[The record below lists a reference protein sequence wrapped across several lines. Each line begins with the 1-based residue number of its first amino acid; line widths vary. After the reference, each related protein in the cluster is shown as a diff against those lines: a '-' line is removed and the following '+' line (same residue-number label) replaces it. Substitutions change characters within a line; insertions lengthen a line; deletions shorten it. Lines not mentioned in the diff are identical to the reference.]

1 MWPIKKY
8 IPLIL
13 CLSFLVGQGKMN
25 GFGLGHFYE
34 NQGITNAG
42 NGLNSLVPG
51 FQSNVSLSNP
61 STWHHLKY
69 THLSLSYSGDENTIS
84 DLPLLNRYSGLSYAS
99 WIVPIKSKGSFG
111 LTLVPYADQRITLT
125 DTDTTSFIAFDD
137 TLSLL
142 KSFDRSGGIMAFKIG
157 TSYLIRENLSVGLS
171 VDMLFGS
178 SRQNESI
185 FFDGSSIIQTSRTR
199 YSGVL
204 GEVFISL
211 ALQER
216 INLFASIKQAL
227 RDLDGIYTEKH
238 LFDDANGNGYHDYG
252 NDFPLPDSVSA
263 KNEIRLT
270 GIHKPKQFS
279 FGIQSKLNK
288 QTSISFELSSI
299 KDKGTISNYLTLPL
313 DKWIDHSNDFK
324 LSLVRFPNDISLD
337 LLDKISFRTG
347 LMFKSHTLKSHTL
360 ALSNEIVSEVGGSLG
375 FGFKFKAVG
384 NQVDLNYYIGN
395 RKYSDGTFK
404 REIIQQMQV
413 GVSLGDL
420 WFVKRRQK

>member
-1 MWPIKKY
+1 MWPIKKFT
-8 IPLIL
+8 PLIL
-13 CLSFLVGQGKMN
+13 CLSLLVGQGTMN

-34 NQGITNAG
+34 NQGITSAG

-111 LTLVPYADQRITLT
+111 LALVPYADQRITLT
-125 DTDTTSFIAFDD
+125 GTDTSFIAFDD
-137 TLSLL
+137 TLNLL
-142 KSFDRSGGIMAFKIG
+142 NSFDRSGGIMAFKVG
-157 TSYLIRENLSVGLS
+157 TSYLPRKNLSVGLS

-204 GEVFISL
+204 GEVFISFV
-211 ALQER
+211 LQEK
-216 INLFASIKQAL
+216 INFFASVKQTL
-227 RDLDGIYTEKH
+227 RDLDGLYTEKH

-252 NDFPLPDSVSA
+252 NPLDFPLPDSVSA
-263 KNEIRLT
+263 KDEIRLS
-270 GIHKPKQFS
+270 GIHKPEQFS

-299 KDKGTISNYLTLPL
+299 KDKGTISDYLTLPL
-313 DKWIDHSNDFK
+313 DDWINRSNDFK

-337 LLDKISFRTG
+337 LVDKISFRTG
-347 LMFKSHTLKSHTL
+347 LMYKSHTL
-360 ALSNEIVSEVGGSLG
+360 ALSNAIVSEVGGSLG
-375 FGFKFKAVG
+375 FGFKFKTVG

-395 RKYSDGTFK
+395 RKYSDNTFK
-404 REIIQQMQV
+404 TEIIQQMQV

>member
-1 MWPIKKY
+1 MWPIKKF

-13 CLSFLVGQGKMN
+13 CLSFLVGQGTMN

-69 THLSLSYSGDENTIS
+69 THLSLSYSGDENMIS

-137 TLSLL
+137 TLNLL
-142 KSFDRSGGIMAFKIG
+142 NSFERSGGIMTFKVG
-157 TSYLIRENLSVGLS
+157 TSYLTRKNLSVGLS

-204 GEVFISL
+204 GEVFISFV
-211 ALQER
+211 LQEK
-216 INLFASIKQAL
+216 INIFVSVKQTL

-252 NDFPLPDSVSA
+252 NPLDFPLPDSVSA
-263 KNEIRLT
+263 KDEIRLI
-270 GIHKPKQFS
+270 GIHKPEQFS
-279 FGIQSKLNK
+279 FGVQSKFNK
-288 QTSISFELSSI
+288 QTSISFELCSI
-299 KDKGTISNYLTLPL
+299 KDNGTIPTSLTLPIN
-313 DKWIDHSNDFK
+313 DWIDHSNDFK
-324 LSLVRFPNDISLD
+324 LSLVRFPNDISLNWV
-337 LLDKISFRTG
+337 DKISFRTG
-347 LMFKSHTLKSHTL
+347 LMYKSHTLHSKT
-360 ALSNEIVSEVGGSLG
+360 IVSEVGGSLG

-395 RKYSDGTFK
+395 RKYSDTFK
-404 REIIQQMQV
+404 TEIIQQMQV

-420 WFVKRRQK
+420 WFVKRRQKK

>member
-1 MWPIKKY
+1 MCPIKKF
-8 IPLIL
+8 IPLIF
-13 CLSFLVGQGKMN
+13 CLSLLVGQGTMN

-34 NQGITNAG
+34 NQGITSAG

-111 LTLVPYADQRITLT
+111 LALVPYADQRITLT

-211 ALQER
+211 ARQEK
-216 INLFASIKQAL
+216 INLFASVKQTL
-227 RDLDGIYTEKH
+227 RGLDGIYTEKH

-252 NDFPLPDSVSA
+252 NPLDFPLPDSVSA

-279 FGIQSKLNK
+279 FGVQSKLNK
-288 QTSISFELSSI
+288 QTSISFEFSTI
-299 KDKGTISNYLTLPL
+299 KDKGTIPGSLTLPINN
-313 DKWIDHSNDFK
+313 WIDNSNDFK

-337 LLDKISFRTG
+337 LVDKISFRTG
-347 LMFKSHTLKSHTL
+347 LMAKSHTL
-360 ALSNEIVSEVGGSLG
+360 ALSNAIVSEVGGSLG

-384 NQVDLNYYIGN
+384 NQVDLNYYLGK
-395 RKYSDGTFK
+395 RKYPDSTFK
-404 REIIQQMQV
+404 TEIIQQMQV

>member
-1 MWPIKKY
+1 MCPIKKF
-8 IPLIL
+8 IPLIF
-13 CLSFLVGQGKMN
+13 CLSLLMGQGTMN

-34 NQGITNAG
+34 NQGITSAG

-51 FQSNVSLSNP
+51 FQSDVSLSNP

-111 LTLVPYADQRITLT
+111 LALVPYADQRITLT
-125 DTDTTSFIAFDD
+125 DTDTTSFIAFED

-142 KSFDRSGGIMAFKIG
+142 KSFDRSGGIMVFKVG
-157 TSYLIRENLSVGLS
+157 TSYLFRENLSVGLS

-204 GEVFISL
+204 AEVFISL
-211 ALQER
+211 AAQEK
-216 INLFASIKQAL
+216 INLFASVKQTL
-227 RDLDGIYTEKH
+227 RGLDGIYTEKH

-252 NDFPLPDSVSA
+252 NPLDFPLPDSVSA
-263 KNEIRLT
+263 KNEIRLS

-279 FGIQSKLNK
+279 FGVQSKLNK
-288 QTSISFELSSI
+288 QTSISFEFSTI
-299 KDKGTISNYLTLPL
+299 KDKGTIPGSLTLPINN
-313 DKWIDHSNDFK
+313 WIDHSNDFK

-337 LLDKISFRTG
+337 LVDKISFRTG
-347 LMFKSHTLKSHTL
+347 LMYKSHTL
-360 ALSNEIVSEVGGSLG
+360 ALSNAIVSEVGGSLG

-384 NQVDLNYYIGN
+384 NQVDLNYYLGKRN
-395 RKYSDGTFK
+395 YSDIFYKT
-404 REIIQQMQV
+404 EIIQQMQV
-413 GVSLGDL
+413 GVSLGDI

>member
-1 MWPIKKY
+1 MCPIKKF
-8 IPLIL
+8 IPLIF
-13 CLSFLVGQGKMN
+13 CLSLLMGQGTMN

-34 NQGITNAG
+34 NQGITSAG

-51 FQSNVSLSNP
+51 FQSDVSLSNP

-111 LTLVPYADQRITLT
+111 LALVPYADQRITLT
-125 DTDTTSFIAFDD
+125 DTDTTSFIAFED

-142 KSFDRSGGIMAFKIG
+142 KSFDRSGGIMAFKVG
-157 TSYLIRENLSVGLS
+157 TSYLFRENLSVGLS

-204 GEVFISL
+204 AEVFISL
-211 ALQER
+211 ARQEK
-216 INLFASIKQAL
+216 INLFASVKQTL
-227 RDLDGIYTEKH
+227 RGLDGIYTEKH

-252 NDFPLPDSVSA
+252 NPLDFPLPDSVSA
-263 KNEIRLT
+263 KNEIRLS

-279 FGIQSKLNK
+279 FGVQSKLNK
-288 QTSISFELSSI
+288 QTSISFEFSTI
-299 KDKGTISNYLTLPL
+299 KDKGTIPSSLTLPINN
-313 DKWIDHSNDFK
+313 WIDHSNDIK

-337 LLDKISFRTG
+337 LVDKISFRTG
-347 LMFKSHTLKSHTL
+347 LMYKSHTL
-360 ALSNEIVSEVGGSLG
+360 ALSKAIVSEFGGSLG

-384 NQVDLNYYIGN
+384 NQVDLNYYLGKRN
-395 RKYSDGTFK
+395 YSDIFYKT
-404 REIIQQMQV
+404 EIIQQMQV
-413 GVSLGDL
+413 GVSLGDI

>member
-1 MWPIKKY
+1 MCPIKKI
-8 IPLIL
+8 IPLIF
-13 CLSFLVGQGKMN
+13 CLSLLVGQGTMN

-34 NQGITNAG
+34 NQGITSAG

-51 FQSNVSLSNP
+51 FQSDVSLSNP
-61 STWHHLKY
+61 STWHHLKF

-111 LTLVPYADQRITLT
+111 LALVPYADQRITLT
-125 DTDTTSFIAFDD
+125 DTDTTSFIAFED

-142 KSFDRSGGIMAFKIG
+142 KSFDRSGGIMVFKVG
-157 TSYLIRENLSVGLS
+157 TSYLFRENLSVGLS

-204 GEVFISL
+204 AEVFISL
-211 ALQER
+211 ALQEK
-216 INLFASIKQAL
+216 INLFASLKQTL
-227 RDLDGIYTEKH
+227 RGLDGIYTEKH

-252 NDFPLPDSVSA
+252 NPVDFPLPDSVSA
-263 KNEIRLT
+263 KNEIRLS

-279 FGIQSKLNK
+279 FGVQSKLNK
-288 QTSISFELSSI
+288 QTSISFEFSTI
-299 KDKGTISNYLTLPL
+299 KDKGTIPSSLTLPINN
-313 DKWIDHSNDFK
+313 WIDHSNDIK

-337 LLDKISFRTG
+337 LVDKISFRTG
-347 LMFKSHTLKSHTL
+347 LMYKSHTL
-360 ALSNEIVSEVGGSLG
+360 ALSNAIVSEVGGSLG

-384 NQVDLNYYIGN
+384 NQVDLNYYLGKRN
-395 RKYSDGTFK
+395 YSDIFYKT
-404 REIIQQMQV
+404 EIIQQMQV
-413 GVSLGDL
+413 GVSLGDI

>member
-111 LTLVPYADQRITLT
+111 LALVPYADQRISLT

-142 KSFDRSGGIMAFKIG
+142 KSFDRSGGIMAFKVG
-157 TSYLIRENLSVGLS
+157 TSYLIRENFSIGLS

-216 INLFASIKQAL
+216 INLFASVKQAL

-279 FGIQSKLNK
+279 FGVQSKLNK

-299 KDKGTISNYLTLPL
+299 KDKGTISDYLTLPL
-313 DKWIDHSNDFK
+313 DDWINHSNDFK

-337 LLDKISFRTG
+337 LVDKISFRTG
-347 LMFKSHTLKSHTL
+347 LMVKSHTL
-360 ALSNEIVSEVGGSLG
+360 ALSNAIVSEVGGSLG

-384 NQVDLNYYIGN
+384 NQVDLNYYLGK
-395 RKYSDGTFK
+395 RKYPDSTFK
-404 REIIQQMQV
+404 TEIIQQMQV

>member
-1 MWPIKKY
+1 MWPIKKF

-13 CLSFLVGQGKMN
+13 CLSFLVGQGTMN
-25 GFGLGHFYE
+25 GFGLGHYYE

-111 LTLVPYADQRITLT
+111 LALVPYADQRITLT
-125 DTDTTSFIAFDD
+125 GTDTSFIAFDD
-137 TLSLL
+137 TLNLL
-142 KSFDRSGGIMAFKIG
+142 NSFDRSGGIMAFKLG

-204 GEVFISL
+204 GEVFISFV
-211 ALQER
+211 LQEK
-216 INLFASIKQAL
+216 INFFASVKQTL

-252 NDFPLPDSVSA
+252 NPLDFPLPDSVSS
-263 KNEIRLT
+263 KDEIRLP
-270 GIHKPKQFS
+270 GIHKPEQFS

-299 KDKGTISNYLTLPL
+299 KDKGTISDYLTLPL
-313 DKWIDHSNDFK
+313 DDWINHSNDFK

-337 LLDKISFRTG
+337 LVDKISFRTG
-347 LMFKSHTLKSHTL
+347 LMAKSHTL
-360 ALSNEIVSEVGGSLG
+360 ALSNAIVSEVGGSLG

-384 NQVDLNYYIGN
+384 NQVDLNYYLGK
-395 RKYSDGTFK
+395 RKYPDSTFK
-404 REIIQQMQV
+404 TEIIQQMQV

>member
-1 MWPIKKY
+1 MCPIKKF
-8 IPLIL
+8 IPLIF
-13 CLSFLVGQGKMN
+13 CLSLLVGQGTMN

-34 NQGITNAG
+34 NQGTTSAG

-111 LTLVPYADQRITLT
+111 LALVPYADQRITLT
-125 DTDTTSFIAFDD
+125 GTDTSFIAFDD
-137 TLSLL
+137 TLNLL
-142 KSFDRSGGIMAFKIG
+142 NSFDRSGGIMAFKVG
-157 TSYLIRENLSVGLS
+157 TSYLTRKNLSVGLS
-171 VDMLFGS
+171 LDMLFGS

-204 GEVFISL
+204 GEVFISFV
-211 ALQER
+211 LQEK
-216 INLFASIKQAL
+216 INFFASVKQTL

-252 NDFPLPDSVSA
+252 NPLDFPLPDSVSS
-263 KNEIRLT
+263 KDEIRLP
-270 GIHKPKQFS
+270 GIHKPEQFS

-299 KDKGTISNYLTLPL
+299 KDKGTISDYLTLPL
-313 DKWIDHSNDFK
+313 DDWIDHSNDFK
-324 LSLVRFPNDISLD
+324 LSLVRFPNDISLN
-337 LLDKISFRTG
+337 LVDKISIRTG
-347 LMFKSHTLKSHTL
+347 LMYKSHTL
-360 ALSNEIVSEVGGSLG
+360 AHSKTVVSEVGGSLG

-395 RKYSDGTFK
+395 RKYSDNYFK
-404 REIIQQMQV
+404 SEIIQQMQV

>member
-1 MWPIKKY
+1 MWPIKKI

-13 CLSFLVGQGKMN
+13 CLSLLVGQGTMN

-34 NQGITNAG
+34 NQGITSAG

-111 LTLVPYADQRITLT
+111 LALVPYADQRITLT

-137 TLSLL
+137 TLNLL
-142 KSFDRSGGIMAFKIG
+142 NSFDRSGGIMAFKVG
-157 TSYLIRENLSVGLS
+157 TSYLTRKNLSVGLS

-204 GEVFISL
+204 GEVFISW
-211 ALQER
+211 AFQEKV
-216 INLFASIKQAL
+216 NLFASVKQTL

-252 NDFPLPDSVSA
+252 SPLDFPLPDSVSA
-263 KNEIRLT
+263 KDEIRLT
-270 GIHKPKQFS
+270 GIHKPEQFS
-279 FGIQSKLNK
+279 FGVQSKLNK
-288 QTSISFELSSI
+288 QTSISFELCSI
-299 KDKGTISNYLTLPL
+299 KDNGKIPVSLTLPIN
-313 DKWIDHSNDFK
+313 DWIDHSNDFK

-337 LLDKISFRTG
+337 LVDKISFRTG
-347 LMFKSHTLKSHTL
+347 LMYKSHTLFHSKTT
-360 ALSNEIVSEVGGSLG
+360 VSEVGGSLG

-384 NQVDLNYYIGN
+384 NQVDLNYYLGN
-395 RKYSDGTFK
+395 RKYSDTFK
-404 REIIQQMQV
+404 TEIIQQMQV
-413 GVSLGDL
+413 GISLGDL
-420 WFVKRRQK
+420 WFVKRRQKK

>member
-1 MWPIKKY
+1 MWPIKKF

-13 CLSFLVGQGKMN
+13 CLSLLVGQGTMN

-34 NQGITNAG
+34 NQGITSAG

-84 DLPLLNRYSGLSYAS
+84 ILTLLNRYSGLSYAS

-111 LTLVPYADQRITLT
+111 LALVPYADQRITLT
-125 DTDTTSFIAFDD
+125 GTDTSFIAFDD
-137 TLSLL
+137 TLNLL
-142 KSFDRSGGIMAFKIG
+142 NSFDRSGGIMAFKVG
-157 TSYLIRENLSVGLS
+157 TSYLTRKNLSVGLS

-211 ALQER
+211 ARQEK
-216 INLFASIKQAL
+216 INLFASVKQTL
-227 RDLDGIYTEKH
+227 RGLDGIYTEKH

-252 NDFPLPDSVSA
+252 NPLDFPLPDSVSA

-279 FGIQSKLNK
+279 FGVQSKLNK
-288 QTSISFELSSI
+288 QTSISFEFSTI
-299 KDKGTISNYLTLPL
+299 KDKGTIDSSLTLPINN
-313 DKWIDHSNDFK
+313 WIDHSNDFK

-337 LLDKISFRTG
+337 LVDKISFRTG
-347 LMFKSHTLKSHTL
+347 LMYKSHTL
-360 ALSNEIVSEVGGSLG
+360 APSNAIVSEVGGSLG

-384 NQVDLNYYIGN
+384 NQVDLNYYLGK
-395 RKYSDGTFK
+395 RKYPDSTFK
-404 REIIQQMQV
+404 TEIIQQMQV

>member
-1 MWPIKKY
+1 MWPIKKF

-13 CLSFLVGQGKMN
+13 FLSLLVGQGTMN

-34 NQGITNAG
+34 NQGITSAG

-84 DLPLLNRYSGLSYAS
+84 DLHLLNRYSGLSYAS

-111 LTLVPYADQRITLT
+111 LALVPYADQRISLT

-142 KSFDRSGGIMAFKIG
+142 KSFDRSGGIMAFKVG
-157 TSYLIRENLSVGLS
+157 TSYLIRENFSIGLS

-216 INLFASIKQAL
+216 INLFASVKQAL

-279 FGIQSKLNK
+279 FGVQSKLNK
-288 QTSISFELSSI
+288 QTSISFEFSTI
-299 KDKGTISNYLTLPL
+299 KDKGTIDSSLTLPINNS
-313 DKWIDHSNDFK
+313 IDHSNDFK

-337 LLDKISFRTG
+337 LVDKISFRTG
-347 LMFKSHTLKSHTL
+347 LMYKSHTL
-360 ALSNEIVSEVGGSLG
+360 ALSNAIVSEVGGSLG
-375 FGFKFKAVG
+375 FGFKFKTVG
-384 NQVDLNYYIGN
+384 NQVDLNYYLGKRN
-395 RKYSDGTFK
+395 YSDTFNA
-404 REIIQQMQV
+404 EIIQQMQV

-420 WFVKRRQK
+420 WFVKRRQKK

>member
-1 MWPIKKY
+1 MWPIKKF

-13 CLSFLVGQGKMN
+13 CLSFLVGQGTMN

-111 LTLVPYADQRITLT
+111 LALVPYADQRITLT

-137 TLSLL
+137 TLNLL
-142 KSFDRSGGIMAFKIG
+142 NSFDRSGGIMAFKVG

-211 ALQER
+211 ARQEK
-216 INLFASIKQAL
+216 INLFASVKQTL
-227 RDLDGIYTEKH
+227 RGLDGIYTEKH

-252 NDFPLPDSVSA
+252 NDFPLPDSVSS

-279 FGIQSKLNK
+279 FGVQSKLNK

-299 KDKGTISNYLTLPL
+299 KDKGKMPVSLTLPINN
-313 DKWIDHSNDFK
+313 WIDHSNDFK

-337 LLDKISFRTG
+337 LVDKISFRTG
-347 LMFKSHTLKSHTL
+347 LMYKSHTLHSKT
-360 ALSNEIVSEVGGSLG
+360 NVTEVGGSLG

-395 RKYSDGTFK
+395 RKYSDITFK
-404 REIIQQMQV
+404 TEIIQQMQV

>member
-1 MWPIKKY
+1 MWPIKKF

-13 CLSFLVGQGKMN
+13 CLSLLMGQGTMN

-34 NQGITNAG
+34 NQGITSAG

-111 LTLVPYADQRITLT
+111 LALVPYADQRITLT
-125 DTDTTSFIAFDD
+125 GTDTSFIAFDD
-137 TLSLL
+137 TLNLL
-142 KSFDRSGGIMAFKIG
+142 NSFDRSGGIMAFKVG

-211 ALQER
+211 ALQEK
-216 INLFASIKQAL
+216 INLFASVKQAL

-252 NDFPLPDSVSA
+252 NPLDFPLPDSVSS
-263 KNEIRLT
+263 KDEIRLP
-270 GIHKPKQFS
+270 GIHKPEQFS

-299 KDKGTISNYLTLPL
+299 KDKGTISDYLTLPL
-313 DKWIDHSNDFK
+313 DDWINRSNDFK
-324 LSLVRFPNDISLD
+324 LSLVRFPKDISLD
-337 LLDKISFRTG
+337 LVDKISFRTG
-347 LMFKSHTLKSHTL
+347 LMAKSHTLDRSK
-360 ALSNEIVSEVGGSLG
+360 AIVSEVGGSLG

-384 NQVDLNYYIGN
+384 NQVDLNYYLGK
-395 RKYSDGTFK
+395 RKYPDSTFK
-404 REIIQQMQV
+404 TEIIQQMQV

>member
-1 MWPIKKY
+1 MWPIKKF

-13 CLSFLVGQGKMN
+13 CLSLLVGQGTMN

-69 THLSLSYSGDENTIS
+69 TYLSLSYSGDENTIS
-84 DLPLLNRYSGLSYAS
+84 ELPLLNRYSGLSYAS

-111 LTLVPYADQRITLT
+111 LALVPYADQRITLT
-125 DTDTTSFIAFDD
+125 GTDTSFIAFDD
-137 TLSLL
+137 TLNLL
-142 KSFDRSGGIMAFKIG
+142 NSFDRSGGIMAFKVG

-211 ALQER
+211 ARQEK
-216 INLFASIKQAL
+216 INLFASVKQTL
-227 RDLDGIYTEKH
+227 RGLDGIYTEKH

-252 NDFPLPDSVSA
+252 NPLDFPLPDSVFA

-279 FGIQSKLNK
+279 FGVQSKLNK
-288 QTSISFELSSI
+288 QTSISFEFSTI
-299 KDKGTISNYLTLPL
+299 KDKGTIPGSLTLPINN
-313 DKWIDHSNDFK
+313 WIDHSNDFK

-337 LLDKISFRTG
+337 LVDKISFRTG
-347 LMFKSHTLKSHTL
+347 LMYKSHTL
-360 ALSNEIVSEVGGSLG
+360 ALSNAIVSEVGGSLG

-384 NQVDLNYYIGN
+384 NQVDLNYYLGKRN
-395 RKYSDGTFK
+395 YSDIFYKT
-404 REIIQQMQV
+404 EIIQQMQV

>member
-1 MWPIKKY
+1 MCPIKKI
-8 IPLIL
+8 IPLIF
-13 CLSFLVGQGKMN
+13 CLSLLVGQGTMN

-34 NQGITNAG
+34 NQGITSAG

-51 FQSNVSLSNP
+51 FQSDVSLSNP
-61 STWHHLKY
+61 STWHHLKF

-111 LTLVPYADQRITLT
+111 LALVPYADQRITLT
-125 DTDTTSFIAFDD
+125 DTDTTSFIAFED

-142 KSFDRSGGIMAFKIG
+142 KSFDRSGGIMAFKVG
-157 TSYLIRENLSVGLS
+157 TSYLFRENLSVGLS

-204 GEVFISL
+204 AEVFISL
-211 ALQER
+211 AVQEK
-216 INLFASIKQAL
+216 INLFASVKQTL
-227 RDLDGIYTEKH
+227 RGLDGIYTEKH

-252 NDFPLPDSVSA
+252 NPLDFPLPDSVSA
-263 KNEIRLT
+263 KNEIRLP
-270 GIHKPKQFS
+270 GIHKPEQFS

-288 QTSISFELSSI
+288 QTSISFELSSV
-299 KDKGTISNYLTLPL
+299 KDKGTISDYLTLPL
-313 DKWIDHSNDFK
+313 DDWIDHSNDFK

-347 LMFKSHTLKSHTL
+347 LMFKSHTL

>member
-1 MWPIKKY
+1 MCPIKKF
-8 IPLIL
+8 IPLIF
-13 CLSFLVGQGKMN
+13 CLSLLVGQGTMN

-34 NQGITNAG
+34 NQGTTSAG

-111 LTLVPYADQRITLT
+111 LALVPYADQRITLT
-125 DTDTTSFIAFDD
+125 GTDTSFIAFDD
-137 TLSLL
+137 TLNLL
-142 KSFDRSGGIMAFKIG
+142 NSFDRSGGIMAFKVG
-157 TSYLIRENLSVGLS
+157 TSYLTRKNLSVGLS
-171 VDMLFGS
+171 LDMLFGS

-204 GEVFISL
+204 GEVFISFV
-211 ALQER
+211 LQEK
-216 INLFASIKQAL
+216 INFFASVKQTL

-252 NDFPLPDSVSA
+252 NPLDFPLPDSVSS
-263 KNEIRLT
+263 KDEIRLP
-270 GIHKPKQFS
+270 GIHKPEQFS

-299 KDKGTISNYLTLPL
+299 KDKGTISDYLTLPL
-313 DKWIDHSNDFK
+313 DDWIDHSNDFK
-324 LSLVRFPNDISLD
+324 LSLVRFPNDISLN
-337 LLDKISFRTG
+337 LVDKISIRTG
-347 LMFKSHTLKSHTL
+347 LMYKSHTL
-360 ALSNEIVSEVGGSLG
+360 AHSKTVVSEVGGSLG
-375 FGFKFKAVG
+375 FGFKFEAVG

-395 RKYSDGTFK
+395 RKYSDNYFK
-404 REIIQQMQV
+404 SEIIQQMQV

>member
-1 MWPIKKY
+1 MWPIKKN

-13 CLSFLVGQGKMN
+13 CLSFLVGQGTMN

-34 NQGITNAG
+34 NQGITSAG

-69 THLSLSYSGDENTIS
+69 THLSLSYSGDENSIS

-111 LTLVPYADQRITLT
+111 LALVPYADQRITLT

-142 KSFDRSGGIMAFKIG
+142 KSFDRSGGIMAFKVG
-157 TSYLIRENLSVGLS
+157 TSYLIRENFSIGLS

-216 INLFASIKQAL
+216 INLFASVKQAL

-263 KNEIRLT
+263 KNEIRLP
-270 GIHKPKQFS
+270 GIHKPEQFS

-288 QTSISFELSSI
+288 QTSISFELSST
-299 KDKGTISNYLTLPL
+299 KDKGTLPDSLTLPL
-313 DKWIDHSNDFK
+313 DDWIDSSNDFK
-324 LSLVRFPNDISLD
+324 LSLVRFPNDISLN
-337 LLDKISFRTG
+337 LVDKISIRTG
-347 LMFKSHTLKSHTL
+347 LIYKSHTL
-360 ALSNEIVSEVGGSLG
+360 ADSKTNVSEVGGSLG
-375 FGFKFKAVG
+375 FGFKFKTVG
-384 NQVDLNYYIGN
+384 NQVDLNYYLGN
-395 RKYSDGTFK
+395 RKYSDTFET
-404 REIIQQMQV
+404 EIIQQMQV
-413 GVSLGDL
+413 GISLGDL
-420 WFVKRRQK
+420 WFVKRRQKK

>member
-1 MWPIKKY
+1 MWPIKKF

-13 CLSFLVGQGKMN
+13 CLSFLVGQGTMN
-25 GFGLGHFYE
+25 GFGLGHYYD

-111 LTLVPYADQRITLT
+111 LALVPYADQRITLT
-125 DTDTTSFIAFDD
+125 DTDTTSFIAFED

-142 KSFDRSGGIMAFKIG
+142 KSFDRSGGIMAFKLG

-211 ALQER
+211 ARQEK
-216 INLFASIKQAL
+216 INLFASVKQTL
-227 RDLDGIYTEKH
+227 RGLDGIYTEKH

-252 NDFPLPDSVSA
+252 NPLDFPLPDSVSA

-279 FGIQSKLNK
+279 FGVQSKLNK
-288 QTSISFELSSI
+288 QTAISFEFSTI
-299 KDKGTISNYLTLPL
+299 KDKGTIPASLTLPINN
-313 DKWIDHSNDFK
+313 WIDHSNDFK
-324 LSLVRFPNDISLD
+324 LSLVKFPNDISLD
-337 LLDKISFRTG
+337 LVDKISFRTG
-347 LMFKSHTLKSHTL
+347 LMYKSHTL
-360 ALSNEIVSEVGGSLG
+360 ALSETIVSEIGGSLG
-375 FGFKFKAVG
+375 LGFKFKAVG
-384 NQVDLNYYIGN
+384 NQVDLNYYFGKRN
-395 RKYSDGTFK
+395 YSNIFYKT
-404 REIIQQMQV
+404 EIIQQMQV

>member
-1 MWPIKKY
+1 MWPIKKF

-13 CLSFLVGQGKMN
+13 CLSFLVGQGTMN

-34 NQGITNAG
+34 NQGITSAG
-42 NGLNSLVPG
+42 NGLNNLAPG

-84 DLPLLNRYSGLSYAS
+84 DLLLLNRYSGLSYAS

-111 LTLVPYADQRITLT
+111 LALVPYADQRITLT
-125 DTDTTSFIAFDD
+125 DTDTTSFIAFED

-142 KSFDRSGGIMAFKIG
+142 NSFDRSGGIMAFKVG
-157 TSYLIRENLSVGLS
+157 TSYLIRENLSIGLS
-171 VDMLFGS
+171 VNMLFGS

-204 GEVFISL
+204 AEVFISW
-211 ALQER
+211 ALQEK
-216 INLFASIKQAL
+216 INLFASIKQTL

-238 LFDDANGNGYHDYG
+238 LFDDGNSNGYHDYG
-252 NDFPLPDSVSA
+252 NDFPLPDSVSS
-263 KNEIRLT
+263 KNEIRLS

-279 FGIQSKLNK
+279 FGVQSKLNK
-288 QTSISFELSSI
+288 QTSISFEFSTI
-299 KDKGTISNYLTLPL
+299 KDKGTIPGSLTLPINN
-313 DKWIDHSNDFK
+313 WIDHSNDFK

-337 LLDKISFRTG
+337 LVDKISFRTG
-347 LMFKSHTLKSHTL
+347 LMYKDHTLF
-360 ALSNEIVSEVGGSLG
+360 LSETIVSEIGGSLG
-375 FGFKFKAVG
+375 LGFKFKAVG
-384 NQVDLNYYIGN
+384 NQVDINYYFGK
-395 RKYSDGTFK
+395 RQYSDTFK
-404 REIIQQMQV
+404 TEIIQQMQV

>member
-1 MWPIKKY
+1 MCPIKKF
-8 IPLIL
+8 IPLIF
-13 CLSFLVGQGKMN
+13 CLSLLMGQGTMN

-34 NQGITNAG
+34 NQGITSAG

-51 FQSNVSLSNP
+51 FQSDVSLSNP

-111 LTLVPYADQRITLT
+111 LALVPYADQRITLT
-125 DTDTTSFIAFDD
+125 DTDTTSFIAFED

-142 KSFDRSGGIMAFKIG
+142 KSFDRSGGIMAFKVG
-157 TSYLIRENLSVGLS
+157 TSYLFRENLSVGLS

-204 GEVFISL
+204 AEVFISL
-211 ALQER
+211 ARQEK
-216 INLFASIKQAL
+216 INLFASVKQTL
-227 RDLDGIYTEKH
+227 RGLDGIYTEKH

-252 NDFPLPDSVSA
+252 NPLDFPLPDSVSA
-263 KNEIRLT
+263 KNEIRLPE
-270 GIHKPKQFS
+270 IHKPKQFS
-279 FGIQSKLNK
+279 FGVQSKLNK
-288 QTSISFELSSI
+288 QTSISFEFSTI
-299 KDKGTISNYLTLPL
+299 KDKGTIPGSLTLPINN
-313 DKWIDHSNDFK
+313 WIDHSNDFK

-337 LLDKISFRTG
+337 LVDKISFRTG
-347 LMFKSHTLKSHTL
+347 LMYKSHTL
-360 ALSNEIVSEVGGSLG
+360 ALSNAIVSEVGGSLG

-384 NQVDLNYYIGN
+384 NQVDLNYYLGKRN
-395 RKYSDGTFK
+395 YSDIFYKT
-404 REIIQQMQV
+404 EIIQQMQV
-413 GVSLGDL
+413 GVSLGDI

>member
-1 MWPIKKY
+1 MWPIKKF

-13 CLSFLVGQGKMN
+13 CLSFLVGQGTMN

-111 LTLVPYADQRITLT
+111 LALVPYADQRITLT

-137 TLSLL
+137 TLNLL
-142 KSFDRSGGIMAFKIG
+142 NSFDRSGGIMAFKVG

-211 ALQER
+211 ALQEK
-216 INLFASIKQAL
+216 INLFASVKQTL

-238 LFDDANGNGYHDYG
+238 LFDDANGNGYHDG
-252 NDFPLPDSVSA
+252 SFPLDFPVPDSVSIA
-263 KNEIRLT
+263 DEIRFT
-270 GIHKPKQFS
+270 GIHKPEQYS
-279 FGIQSKLNK
+279 LGLQSNLNK
-288 QTSISFELSSI
+288 KTSISFELRSI
-299 KDKGTISNYLTLPL
+299 KDKGKLPDPLTLPIN
-313 DKWIDHSNDFK
+313 DWIRHSNDIN
-324 LSLVRFPNDISLD
+324 LSLTRFPNDLSLD
-337 LLDKISFRTG
+337 LVDKLSFRTG
-347 LMFKSHTLKSHTL
+347 LAFKTHTL
-360 ALSNEIVSEVGGSLG
+360 AQTKTIIREIGGSLG
-375 FGFKFKAVG
+375 LGFKFRVAG
-384 NQVDLNYYIGN
+384 NQIDLNYYLGKRKFPDTFNTEFVQQLQIG
-395 RKYSDGTFK
+395 
-404 REIIQQMQV
+404 I
-413 GVSLGDL
+413 SLADL